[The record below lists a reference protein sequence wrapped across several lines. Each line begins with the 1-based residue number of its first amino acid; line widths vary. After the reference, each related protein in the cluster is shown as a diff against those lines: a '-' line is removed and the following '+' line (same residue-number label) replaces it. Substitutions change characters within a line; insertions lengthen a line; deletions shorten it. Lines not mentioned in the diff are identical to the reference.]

1 MEPMQLTYGSEGFK
15 EIQEFLKI
23 NHNEGYTLSLYDMIT
38 QTTAEI
44 ECSFN
49 EILPIIMQ
57 ATNMEKDFP
66 AWIGINDFTKSYVVG
81 LNFSRGRLHTLSSYK
96 YIDGNLEEIE

>member
-1 MEPMQLTYGSEGFK
+1 MEQIQLTYGTEGFK
-15 EIQEFLKI
+15 EIQNFLSNNKK
-23 NHNEGYTLSLYDMIT
+23 EGYTLLLYDIMT

-44 ECSFN
+44 ECTVG

-57 ATNMEKDFP
+57 VTNMEKDFP
-66 AWIGINDFTKSYVVG
+66 EWIGINELTKSYEVG

-96 YIDGNLEEIE
+96 YVNGNLVEIE